1 MGFIDKGI
9 NFLSSLA
16 KGGKEF
22 VQSAVKNTP
31 DYISNN
37 GINKMFY
44 KELNSGQDDIIKKY
58 GSDFIKE
65 IDGKEII
72 PQFDDLSKTQ
82 RGEILN
88 NYRKEMSSKVRDTN
102 AFNALDYEKFDP
114 GSQKHLDSIYRTM
127 NSEGFSDRY
136 MQHQIELGNSGMFGG
151 KYNNFDF
158 SDSGKNLTNAQ
169 RETLQKE
176 FNKQYSDKTYAF
188 ENLYTPMGPSD
199 IGPSQR
205 LNYNQGLQKR
215 YLETKQGSQ
224 QLDMITGFSN
234 SNKKNKSETIIESA
248 IRKNEEGRTAYE
260 GYQSYLKKSIIDTPE
275 LNNTKRWSVP
285 DSFETWAGKEGYSTE
300 EIKNLSKHIASGNPD
315 HSGINIWEKA
325 KRHPVIATSIVMG
338 TAFGVSELTE
348 NDSF

>member
-9 NFLSSLA
+9 DFLSSLA

-31 DYISNN
+31 DYINNN

-44 KELNSGQDDIIKKY
+44 KELSSGQDDIIKKY

-65 IDGKEII
+65 TDEKEII
-72 PQFDDLSKTQ
+72 PRFDDLSKAQ
-82 RGEILN
+82 KGEILT
-88 NYRKEMSSKVRDTN
+88 NYRREMSSKVRDTN

-114 GSQKHLDSIYRTM
+114 GSQKHLDSVYRTM
-127 NSEGFSDRY
+127 SSEGFSDRY

-151 KYNNFDF
+151 KYSNFDF
-158 SDSGKNLTNAQ
+158 SNGGKNLTSTQ

-176 FNKQYSDKTYAF
+176 FDKQYSDKVYAF
-188 ENLYTPMGPSD
+188 ESLYTPKGNSD
-199 IGPSQR
+199 IGPNQR

-215 YLETKQGSQ
+215 YLNTKQGSQ
-224 QLDMITGFSN
+224 QLDIIERFSN
-234 SNKKNKSETIIESA
+234 SNKKNQSETIIESA
-248 IRKNEEGRTAYE
+248 IRKNEEGRAAYE

-275 LNNTKRWSVP
+275 LSNTKRWSAP
-285 DSFETWAGKEGYSTE
+285 DSFETWASKEGYSTE

-325 KRHPVIATSIVMG
+325 KKHPVIATSMVMG
-338 TAFGVSELTE
+338 TAFGISELTE
-348 NDSF
+348 DDSF

>member
-9 NFLSSLA
+9 DFLSSLA

-22 VQSAVKNTP
+22 VQSAVKKTP
-31 DYISNN
+31 DYINNN

-44 KELNSGQDDIIKKY
+44 KELSSGQDDIIKKY

-65 IDGKEII
+65 MDGKEII
-72 PQFDDLSKTQ
+72 PRFDDLSKTQ

-88 NYRKEMSSKVRDTN
+88 NYRKEMSSKVKDTN

-114 GSQKHLDSIYRTM
+114 GSQKHLDSVYRTM

-136 MQHQIELGNSGMFGG
+136 MQHQIELGNSGMFG
-151 KYNNFDF
+151 KSYSNFDF
-158 SDSGKNLTNAQ
+158 SDGGKNLTNAQ
-169 RETLQKE
+169 KKSLQEE
-176 FNKQYSDKTYAF
+176 FNKQFSDRISSF
-188 ENLYTPMGPSD
+188 ENLYTPAGNPD
-199 IGPSQR
+199 IGPIQR

-215 YLETKQGSQ
+215 YLNTKQGSK
-224 QLDMITGFSN
+224 QLDMIEGYSN

-248 IRKNEEGRTAYE
+248 IRKNKEGKAAYK

-275 LNNTKRWSVP
+275 LSNTKWSAP
-285 DSFETWAGKEGYSTE
+285 DSFETWASKEGYSTE

-315 HSGINIWEKA
+315 HSGIGIWQKA
-325 KRHPVIATSIVMG
+325 KKHPVIATSLVMG
-338 TAFGVSELTE
+338 TAWGVSELTE
-348 NDSF
+348 DDSF